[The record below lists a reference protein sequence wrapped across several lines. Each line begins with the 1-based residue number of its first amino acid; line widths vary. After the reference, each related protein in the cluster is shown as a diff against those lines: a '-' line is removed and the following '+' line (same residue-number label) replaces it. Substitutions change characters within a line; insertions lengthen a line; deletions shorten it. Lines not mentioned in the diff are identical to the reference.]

1 MRIETTWP
9 MKRKSSEL
17 EGWTRR
23 LLRSDPPRS
32 KSLIVTIFGDSLLPY
47 VSEVWLGELIALL
60 EPFAVNAQLARTSAF
75 RLASE
80 GWLRS
85 RREGRSSRY
94 GLTGSG
100 RTRVE
105 HAYHRIY
112 DPPAPQWDG
121 NWTIVIP
128 GKDGSSISARA
139 ELRRELE
146 WAGFGRV
153 AARLFLHPRADA
165 ETLAEILARLG
176 LSQDVVTLR
185 ARDLADCP
193 TLSVNAFTSECWN
206 LERVAAQYRSFLKH
220 FQTVLPML
228 KSRLDPHLDPQTA
241 FVLQTLLIHS
251 FRRVILHDPRLP
263 PALLPQ
269 DWPGHAAY
277 DLCRQVYRR
286 THQPVLTYLTE
297 HLEEARQRVFAP
309 SSEFL
314 RRFGGLT

>member
-1 MRIETTWP
+1 
-9 MKRKSSEL
+9 MKRSSSEL
-17 EGWTRR
+17 ERWTRR

-32 KSLIVTIFGDSLLPY
+32 KSLIMTIFGDSLLPY
-47 VSEVWLGELIALL
+47 VSEVWLGELISLL

-85 RREGRSSRY
+85 QREGRSSRY
-94 GLTGSG
+94 ALTGSG

-128 GKDGSSISARA
+128 GRDGSAISART

-176 LSQDVVTLR
+176 LSRDVVTLR

-193 TLSVNAFTSECWN
+193 SLSVNAFTSECWN
-206 LERVAAQYRSFLKH
+206 LERVAAQYRSFHKRL
-220 FQTVLPML
+220 QPVLPML
-228 KSRLDPHLDPQTA
+228 KSRPDPQTA

-263 PALLPQ
+263 PALLPR

-277 DLCRQVYRR
+277 DLCQQIYRR
-286 THQPVLTYLTE
+286 THQPVLAYLAE
-297 HLEEARQRVFAP
+297 HLEEAQHRALAP
-309 SSEFL
+309 SSALL